1 MLYVTPA
8 IKMSINIINKR
19 KIIMKLPDYI
29 TVEEVKRVCKE
40 LQIRD
45 WTALSDTKVPL
56 KEASTILTALDV
68 KGDIVLEDFQQG
80 LEVELEHGTM
90 YADTNVTNNHPLLTG
105 RIVLAHFK
113 ESLDYYRRLD
123 VIEIEGDLLKAILDN
138 DPDKLKAKYQKLI
151 QAKWIVSQA
160 ETRQLI

>member
-1 MLYVTPA
+1 M
-8 IKMSINIINKR
+8 M
-19 KIIMKLPDYI
+19 KIPEYI

-45 WTALSDTKVPL
+45 WTALPGTEVPL
-56 KEASTILTALDV
+56 QEAKLILAALDV
-68 KGDIVLEDFQQG
+68 KDMNVVVEDFQQG
-80 LEVELEHGTM
+80 LMVELEHGMM
-90 YADTNVTNNHPLLTG
+90 YPDVNVTNNHPLLTG

-123 VIEIEGDLLKAILDN
+123 VIEIEGDLLKAIVDN
-138 DPDKLKAKYQKLI
+138 NPAKLKAKYEKLI

-160 ETRQLI
+160 EVRQAG